1 MVEPEKIKTG
11 LWFSQVHDV
20 GLRLCQGQPQLGE
33 DLGQGSEGRFGSL
46 FGRTQHDEVVG
57 VPYEDAEP
65 LVLCLPL
72 AIEAMKHHV
81 RQNW

>member
-1 MVEPEKIKTG
+1 MVEPEKVEPG

-20 GLRLCQGQPQLGE
+20 GLRLSQGQPQLGE

-46 FGRTQHDEVVG
+46 FGRTQHDEVIG
-57 VPYEDAEP
+57 ISDENAEP

-72 AIEAMKHHV
+72 AIEAMEHHV
-81 RQNW
+81 RQNG